1 MGQPGA
7 GGPVAVGE
15 GRAAGWR
22 RPSGQMGG
30 RWRDIEATAY
40 CSCGYCC
47 NWEHGLLLGPCYVA
61 FVPKAVPVRLRRR
74 VPSKAGQRPAL
85 FDRYWSAT
93 NLKGQPYAGT
103 TATMTRPRQ
112 ARRGPLHPSSLAQ
125 PAQLLVRAAL
135 FPVLLLGQRGTI
147 AADPQHYPFGTKM
160 FVPGYGWGTVE
171 DVGGAIKG
179 ERARLPLPSK
189 RNLPPCAR
197 PDLTRDSPGLAA
209 GPERVDLNFRRH
221 RAALEWGRRRTPV
234 KVVRRGQCWTD
245 RPLWGPLQ
253 GAVKALDATFGA
265 VFL

>member
-1 MGQPGA
+1 M
-7 GGPVAVGE
+7 
-15 GRAAGWR
+15 
-22 RPSGQMGG
+22 
-30 RWRDIEATAY
+30 
-40 CSCGYCC
+40 
-47 NWEHGLLLGPCYVA
+47 A
-61 FVPKAVPVRLRRR
+61 FVPGKAVPVRLRRR

-147 AADPQHYPFGTKM
+147 AADPRHYPFGTKM

-179 ERARLPLPSK
+179 ERARAS
-189 RNLPPCAR
+189 R
-197 PDLTRDSPGLAA
+197 PKGTRPRAPG
-209 GPERVDLNFRRH
+209 
-221 RAALEWGRRRTPV
+221 RA
-234 KVVRRGQCWTD
+234 
-245 RPLWGPLQ
+245 
-253 GAVKALDATFGA
+253 
-265 VFL
+265 